1 MGELDGLRAR
11 VDAVRRQYGAL
22 DVVGWGEPGPVD
34 AETGERWDRG
44 NVLGHVAEM
53 LPYWTAQV
61 RAVLGGGVD
70 VGRDEAGRAQRQA
83 GIDDLRQEGEE
94 ALLRRIDDGLGDLLG
109 VLADMRD
116 ADLDRRVVL
125 HLGPDREADLR
136 SLLAMVLIGH
146 AEDHLR
152 QLESLTPRE

>member
-1 MGELDGLRAR
+1 MGEIERLRAR
-11 VDAVRRQYGAL
+11 VEAVRRQYGAL
-22 DVVGWGEPGPVD
+22 DIAGWGEPGPID

-53 LPYWTAQV
+53 LPFWTAQV

-70 VGRDEAGRAQRQA
+70 VGRGEEGWAQRRA

-94 ALLRRIDDGLGDLLG
+94 ALLRRIDDGLGGLLA

-116 ADLDRRVVL
+116 ADLDRRIVL
-125 HLGPDREADLR
+125 HLGPDRESDVR
-136 SLLAMVLIGH
+136 SLLGMVLVGH
-146 AEDHLR
+146 AEEHLR
-152 QLESLTPRE
+152 QLEELTPTE